1 MTTKQA
7 ITKYYRNYVN
17 KETCITHGVIAFQ
30 AITAGANLC
39 ICETTL

>member
-7 ITKYYRNYVN
+7 ITKDYSNYVN
-17 KETCITHGVIAFQ
+17 KETCITSGVMAFQ

-39 ICETTL
+39 KLETTL